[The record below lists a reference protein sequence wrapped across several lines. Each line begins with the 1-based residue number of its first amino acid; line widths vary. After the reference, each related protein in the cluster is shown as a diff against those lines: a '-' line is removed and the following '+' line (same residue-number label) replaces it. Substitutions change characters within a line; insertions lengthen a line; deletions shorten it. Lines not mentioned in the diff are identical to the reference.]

1 MIDIN
6 SLCMGCMN
14 DNGGEEICPICGF
27 SSAEKNDEN
36 YLPIH
41 TRIKSRYIIG
51 KLLSRDGEGATY
63 IGWDNQTNSVV
74 NIREFFPVPLSLR
87 GEGGKVLIKEGMDYQ
102 FNSAL
107 VSFLE
112 LHRTLKDLTLD
123 AVSETVE
130 IIEAAGGAYVISKAP
145 NGMTLKEFLLR
156 NGGSLSWEQARPLFM
171 PLVSSVASLHK
182 KGIIHGGIS
191 PETVFVGRDGR
202 LRLTGFSIF
211 ALRQSGNIINT
222 QLFPGYA
229 AIEQYTQSETSL
241 LTPATDVYGFAA
253 TLFRVLIGSLL
264 AEAPQRITEEKVS
277 VPAEIAESLPKDV
290 LITLANALQITP
302 ENRTPTMEDFK
313 LDIAPAVSSTSA
325 VIPIVKGTQ
334 KPKDAKE
341 KKTVTKATKTN
352 RKYAIISALITAS
365 VFLLALLFVVLLL
378 DPPKVPS
385 GESSLP
391 ESSVSQ
397 SEMSVSII
405 PEKLLTVPDFTKE
418 NMTYEEI
425 CTSYPNFK
433 FSVLGKKYS
442 DKSIGI
448 VVGQDAAPGSQIS
461 RDTVINLSLSL
472 GQEFV
477 ALPDLK
483 GYQGDKALI
492 ELFKCGFVYSNIFV
506 YEIEDDSV
514 DYGCVVKTDPA
525 SPASISRDSQITVY
539 ISNVKKSDESSAPV
553 TTVPEPTQPTTEE

>member
-1 MIDIN
+1 MIDIK

-27 SSAEKNDEN
+27 SSTDKNDEN
-36 YLPIH
+36 YLPIRA
-41 TRIKSRYIIG
+41 RIKSRYVIG
-51 KLLSRDGEGATY
+51 KMLSHDGEGATY
-63 IGWDNQTNSVV
+63 IGWDLETNSVI
-74 NIREFFPVPLSLR
+74 NIREFFPVPLAFR
-87 GEGGKVLIKEGMDYQ
+87 GENGKVLIKEGMDYQ

-112 LHRTLKDLTLD
+112 LHRTLNDLTID

-130 IIEAAGGAYVISKAP
+130 IIEAGATSYVIEKAVS
-145 NGMTLKEFLLR
+145 GMTLKEFLLR

-171 PLVSSVASLHK
+171 PLVSAVASLHQ
-182 KGIIHGGIS
+182 KGIVHGGIS
-191 PETVFVGRDGR
+191 PETIFVGRDGR

-253 TLFRVLIGSLL
+253 TLFRVLIGSTL
-264 AEAPQRITEEKVS
+264 AEASQRITDEKVS
-277 VPAEIAESLPKDV
+277 VPAEIAEKLPKDV

-313 LDIAPAVSSTSA
+313 LDIAPAVSATTS
-325 VIPIVKGTQ
+325 VIPVVKEAD
-334 KPKDAKE
+334 KPNAE
-341 KKTVTKATKTN
+341 QKKTKKAPSAAALKN
-352 RKYAIISALITAS
+352 RKYAIISASVTAGIFLII
-365 VFLLALLFVVLLL
+365 LIVVLLIL
-378 DPPKVPS
+378 NPPKTEPKPN
-385 GESSLP
+385 ESDSI
-391 ESSVSQ
+391 SASQ
-397 SEMSVSII
+397 SESEQSESVV
-405 PEKLLTVPDFTKE
+405 PEKLLTVPDFTRE
-418 NMTYEEI
+418 NMTFDEI
-425 CTSYPNFK
+425 CSNYPNFK
-433 FSVLGKKYS
+433 FAVLGKKYS
-442 DKSIGI
+442 DKSVGI
-448 VVGQDAAPGSQIS
+448 VVGQDATPGSQIS

-472 GQEFV
+472 GQEYV
-477 ALPDLK
+477 ALPNLK
-483 GYQGDKALI
+483 GYSNDKALI
-492 ELFKCGFVYSNIFV
+492 ELFKCGFSYSNILV

-539 ISNVKKSDESSAPV
+539 ISNVQKTEQ
-553 TTVPEPTQPTTEE
+553 TTPEE

>member
-27 SSAEKNDEN
+27 SSADKNEEN
-36 YLPIH
+36 YLPIR

-63 IGWDNQTNSVV
+63 IGWDKETDSVV
-74 NIREFFPVPLSLR
+74 NIREFFPIPLAFR
-87 GEGGKVLIKEGMDYQ
+87 GENGKVLIKDGMDYQ

-112 LHRTLKDLTLD
+112 LHRTLKDLMLD
-123 AVSETVE
+123 AVSETIE

-145 NGMTLKEFLLR
+145 SGMPLKEFLLR

-171 PLVSSVASLHK
+171 PLVSSVASLHQ

-191 PETVFVGRDGR
+191 PETIFVGRDGR

-211 ALRQSGNIINT
+211 GLRQSGNIINT

-253 TLFRVLIGSLL
+253 TLFRVLIGSSLI
-264 AEAPQRITEEKVS
+264 EAPGRITDERVS
-277 VPAEIAESLPKDV
+277 IPGEIAEALPKDV
-290 LITLANALQITP
+290 LITLANALQITA
-302 ENRTPTMEDFK
+302 ESRTPTMEDFK
-313 LDIAPAVSSTSA
+313 LDIAPAVSATTTI
-325 VIPIVKGTQ
+325 IPVVKDTQ
-334 KPKDAKE
+334 KPQEAKE
-341 KKTVTKATKTN
+341 KKKATKGTKLN
-352 RKYAIISALITAS
+352 RKYAIISASVTAG
-365 VFLLALLFVVLLL
+365 VFLLVLIIVLLIL
-378 DPPKVPS
+378 NPPKS
-385 GESSLP
+385 KGGESSLP

-397 SEMSVSII
+397 SESEQSESIVT
-405 PEKLLTVPDFTKE
+405 ETLLTVPDFTRE

-425 CTSYPNFK
+425 CTNYPNFK

-442 DKSIGI
+442 DKSAGI

-472 GQEFV
+472 GQEYV
-477 ALPDLK
+477 ALPNLK
-483 GYQGDKALI
+483 GYTGDKALI
-492 ELFKCGFVYSNIFV
+492 ELFKCGFSYSNIFV

-514 DYGCVVKTDPA
+514 NYGCVVKTDPA

-539 ISNVKKSDESSAPV
+539 ISNVKKSEQSTPS
-553 TTVPEPTQPTTEE
+553 TSE

>member
-1 MIDIN
+1 MIDIK

-27 SSAEKNDEN
+27 SSIDKNDDN
-36 YLPIH
+36 YLPIRA
-41 TRIKSRYIIG
+41 RIKSRYIIG
-51 KLLSRDGEGATY
+51 KMLSHDGEGATY
-63 IGWDNQTNSVV
+63 IGWDSQNSAVV
-74 NIREFFPVPLSLR
+74 NIREFFPVPLSVR
-87 GEGGKVLIKEGMDYQ
+87 GENGKVLIKDGMDYQ

-112 LHRTLKDLTLD
+112 LHRTLQGLTLD

-130 IIEAAGGAYVISKAP
+130 IIEAGGGAYIIEKAP
-145 NGMTLKEFLLR
+145 SGMTLKEFLLR

-171 PLVSSVASLHK
+171 PLVSSLASLHQ
-182 KGIIHGGIS
+182 KGIVHGGIS

-229 AIEQYTQSETSL
+229 AIEQYTQSENSL

-253 TLFRVLIGSLL
+253 TLFRVLIGSSLS
-264 AEAPQRITEEKVS
+264 EAPQRITDEKVS
-277 VPAEIAESLPKDV
+277 IPAEIAQTLPKDV
-290 LITLANALQITP
+290 LITLANALQILA

-313 LDIAPAVSSTSA
+313 LDIAPALSATTS
-325 VIPIVKGTQ
+325 VIPVVKTAD
-334 KPKDAKE
+334 KPKTE
-341 KKTVTKATKTN
+341 QKKTKKAPTPAVLQN
-352 RKYAIISALITAS
+352 RKYAVISAAVTAG
-365 VFLLALLFVVLLL
+365 VFLIILIVVLLIL
-378 DPPKVPS
+378 NPPKTEPKPNETDS
-385 GESSLP
+385 TSA
-391 ESSVSQ
+391 SQ
-397 SEMSVSII
+397 SESEQSESVV
-405 PEKLLTVPDFTKE
+405 PEKLLTVPDFTRE
-418 NMTYEEI
+418 NMTFEEI

-433 FSVLGKKYS
+433 FAVLGKKYS
-442 DKSIGI
+442 DKSVGI

-477 ALPDLK
+477 SLPDIK
-483 GYQGDKALI
+483 GYSNDKALI
-492 ELFKCGFVYSNIFV
+492 ELFKCGFVYSNIYV

-525 SPASISRDSQITVY
+525 ASSSISRDSQITVY
-539 ISNVKKSDESSAPV
+539 ISNVQKTDQSTPN
-553 TTVPEPTQPTTEE
+553 TPEE